1 MPVTRAAKMTMLRS
15 CDVENCEHTS
25 SIISKIGRTYYV
37 AEAPND
43 VSYKNNTH
51 KLGISI
57 HYFRK
62 DVAVWPK

>member
-1 MPVTRAAKMTMLRS
+1 MTMLRS

-25 SIISKIGRTYYV
+25 SIMVKGEISKVGRTYHV